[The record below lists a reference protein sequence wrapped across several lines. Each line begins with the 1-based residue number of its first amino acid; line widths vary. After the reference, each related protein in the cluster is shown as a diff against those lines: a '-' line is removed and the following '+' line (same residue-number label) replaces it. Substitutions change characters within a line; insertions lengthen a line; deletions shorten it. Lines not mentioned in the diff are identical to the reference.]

1 MQCRGEC
8 YWLAEVSLCL
18 HSEVFSA
25 PPYLMITSEGPAL
38 QRHPAVWG
46 FYTLSHTDWQSKTR
60 LGWTRQTADNQTF
73 HYFADVSPDT
83 DGMEYISNNKVFSVE
98 DAIITRNNTARSNWE
113 FVIGQ
118 GKDERLL
125 TDPTIHVRWVYV
137 KDVPNG
143 QLRHIRLENNENK
156 PVTNSRDTQE
166 VPPEKGRQVLKIIH
180 TYKHQASAS
189 HRFLLNLSHN
199 NQKIS

>member
-1 MQCRGEC
+1 MRAPDCGECGSGVMQCRGEC

-25 PPYLMITSEGPAL
+25 PPYLMITSEGPTL

-98 DAIITRNNTARSNWE
+98 DAIITRNNTARSNWK

-137 KDVPNG
+137 KKDKGTIEYRENEDESTTVIVQTASGESGASGAAAPPVVPG
-143 QLRHIRLENNENK
+143 
-156 PVTNSRDTQE
+156 SD
-166 VPPEKGRQVLKIIH
+166 
-180 TYKHQASAS
+180 
-189 HRFLLNLSHN
+189 
-199 NQKIS
+199 